1 MRRTHLHGF
10 GGLLNCGDNARM
22 GSTPADISLQSLD
35 NFWFAGI
42 LIFLQE
48 RDAADDHSGSAIGAL
63 ECALIEK
70 GLLYGMKLSIL
81 LEALNRENGFSCSV
95 ADGELAGTPR
105 RAIQKNGA
113 GAALAFAATVFCSG
127 EAKLFAQS
135 KEQICVGAGN
145 ENPAFSVDL
154 RVDGPCHCSSKR
166 RAIAGVVCKFIL
178 RLGENEHKSR
188 ESAHSGVLNAITMF
202 GFLLRCAAL
211 DEDHAI
217 VLRGPIVDNLFYLQS
232 RGS

>member
-1 MRRTHLHGF
+1 VHGS
-10 GGLLNCGDNARM
+10 GGLLNGGDDAWM
-22 GSTPADISLQSLD
+22 GSTAADISLQGLYD
-35 NFWFAGI
+35 FRLTGI
-42 LIFLQE
+42 GIFLQE
-48 RDAADDHSGSAIGAL
+48 RDAADNHSGSAIGAL

-70 GLLYGMKLSIL
+70 GLLHRMELAVL
-81 LEALNRENGFSCSV
+81 LESFDGGDGFSGGV
-95 ADGELAGTPR
+95 ADRELAGAAR
-105 RAIQKNGA
+105 RAIEQNGA

-135 KEQICVGAGN
+135 KQQSCVGAGN

-154 RVDGPCHCSSKR
+154 RVDGPCHWSSKR

-178 RLGENEHKSR
+178 RLAENEHKSR
-188 ESAHSGVLNAITMF
+188 ESAHSGVLNAITML

-217 VLRGPIVDNLFYLQS
+217 VSRGPIVDNLFYLQS

>member
-1 MRRTHLHGF
+1 MHCS
-10 GGLLNCGDNARM
+10 GGLLDRGNDSGMSAAA
-22 GSTPADISLQSLD
+22 ADISLQGLCD
-35 NFWFAGI
+35 FWFAGI

-63 ECALIEK
+63 ESALIEK
-70 GLLYGMKLSIL
+70 GLLYGMKLAVL
-81 LEALNRENGFSCSV
+81 LEALNSENGFSCSF

-135 KEQICVGAGN
+135 KQQSCVGAGN